1 MLCGLLPF
9 LLLRP
14 LPLSSGFLPHIPMV
28 IPDIVAWYRDWP
40 HSMIFEFRSL
50 NILVWP
56 DTTSYRQQFLTH
68 HSNCR
73 WESGRGRG
81 WIISF
86 PFPSENLRLSRRH
99 THILFRRVLCIADT
113 KIVEWWEDLWWVLCI
128 TEDDHQSLFCSHISS
143 LPYESVMIRVG
154 LGRFY
159 HYSLRF
165 PIALAAAVPSYKF
178 SINHKSGITCFKG
191 S

>member
-1 MLCGLLPF
+1 MCCHFYTHINDDPPYTKILFYRSFTDYRALASNDFIQLWRILLLCGLLPSF
-9 LLLRP
+9 LLRP

-81 WIISF
+81 WILNLIPISKWE
-86 PFPSENLRLSRRH
+86 PE
-99 THILFRRVLCIADT
+99 IIT
-113 KIVEWWEDLWWVLCI
+113 K
-128 TEDDHQSLFCSHISS
+128 TY
-143 LPYESVMIRVG
+143 PYII
-154 LGRFY
+154 
-159 HYSLRF
+159 
-165 PIALAAAVPSYKF
+165 P
-178 SINHKSGITCFKG
+178 KG
-191 S
+191 FMHRWY